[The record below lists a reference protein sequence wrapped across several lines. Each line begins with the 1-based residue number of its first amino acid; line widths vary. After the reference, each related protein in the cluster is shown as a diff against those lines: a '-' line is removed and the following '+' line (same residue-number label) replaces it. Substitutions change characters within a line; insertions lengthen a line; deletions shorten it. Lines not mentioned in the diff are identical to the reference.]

1 MVTGFFML
9 PFSLY
14 CHPFARRNPFN
25 LTTIIM
31 SYYYTY
37 ILTNKRNGTFYV
49 GVTNDI
55 ARRIFEHKEGKI
67 PGFTKKY
74 SLKMLVY
81 FEVYEDVRDAIAR
94 EKLIKK
100 WRREIK
106 IEAIQTVNPE
116 WNDLYYSLY
125 S

>member
-1 MVTGFFML
+1 
-9 PFSLY
+9 
-14 CHPFARRNPFN
+14 
-25 LTTIIM
+25 
-31 SYYYTY
+31 
-37 ILTNKRNGTFYV
+37 
-49 GVTNDI
+49 
-55 ARRIFEHKEGKI
+55 
-67 PGFTKKY
+67 
-74 SLKMLVY
+74 MLVY